1 MVLRMGAEPVEPDSG
16 GPAGGA
22 RDRGDGGAPVRFL
35 GSIVFPGA
43 AEEVPDARHY
53 VRRLLTRN
61 GNPSIAGDAEL
72 LTCECVS
79 NAIRFTR
86 SGATG
91 GRVAVKLL
99 GRDDVLRVE
108 VLDQGSAS
116 VPRLRGRPDSADA
129 ESGRGLHLISAL
141 AQEWGT
147 MPYGPGT
154 LTWFTVLRH

>member
-1 MVLRMGAEPVEPDSG
+1 MSG
-16 GPAGGA
+16 
-22 RDRGDGGAPVRFL
+22 RFL

-43 AEEVPDARHY
+43 VEEVPDARHY
-53 VRRLLTRN
+53 VRSLLARN
-61 GNPSIAGDAEL
+61 GNPSIADDAEL

-86 SGATG
+86 SGAGG

-99 GRDDVLRVE
+99 GLDDALRAE
-108 VLDQGSAS
+108 ILDQGGSAS
-116 VPRLRGRPDSADA
+116 VPAPRGRPDSPDA

-154 LTWFTVLRH
+154 LTWFTVPKSIGR

>member
-1 MVLRMGAEPVEPDSG
+1 VTG
-16 GPAGGA
+16 
-22 RDRGDGGAPVRFL
+22 RFL

-61 GNPSIAGDAEL
+61 GSRSIAGDAEL

-86 SGATG
+86 SGTAG
-91 GRVAVKLL
+91 GRVAVRVL
-99 GRDDVLRVE
+99 GMDDVLRVE
-108 VLDQGSAS
+108 VLDQGGATT
-116 VPRLRGRPDSADA
+116 VPAPRGAPDSADA
-129 ESGRGLHLISAL
+129 ENGRGLHLIEAL
-141 AQEWGT
+141 AREWGT

-154 LTWFTVLRH
+154 ITWFTVPKGNRP